1 MKRDFSCLGL
11 VIVQNLKCYLL
22 ISNFDVRFAYKQNYL
37 FNYSNCYSL
46 AVYILEY
53 VKIINFSM
61 VRSGLDQKFANCAS
75 YQFLYQRF

>member
-11 VIVQNLKCYLL
+11 VIVQNLNCNLL
-22 ISNFDVRFAYKQNYL
+22 ISNYERFADKQSYL

-61 VRSGLDQKFANCAS
+61 VRSGLNQKFANCAS